1 MVLVLAVL
9 LYLPAGI
16 INKPVTLYF
25 SRLKEQFVAIDKTI
39 FYLSLTKCDLLPV
52 RIKPSLDSTGTE
64 FLCPN
69 RNWARD
75 NETTC

>member
-1 MVLVLAVL
+1 MGPGIVQQRGYDGACTVLAVL
-9 LYLPAGI
+9 LFMPAGI

-52 RIKPSLDSTGTE
+52 RI
-64 FLCPN
+64 
-69 RNWARD
+69 
-75 NETTC
+75 

>member
-39 FYLSLTKCDLLPV
+39 FYFSLTKCDLLPV
-52 RIKPSLDSTGTE
+52 RI
-64 FLCPN
+64 
-69 RNWARD
+69 
-75 NETTC
+75 

>member
-25 SRLKEQFVAIDKTI
+25 SRLSLCLYKRL
-39 FYLSLTKCDLLPV
+39 FYLNLTKCDLLPV